1 MPKPVTDADFSSEV
15 LSASAPVIVDFWAPW
30 CGPCRAMIP
39 VFEELEKEY
48 GDKLKLVKINVDEN
62 GQTAEQFGV
71 MSLPTFM
78 IFKGGLPAGKPIIGS
93 RSKEDMKRLIDAAVA
108 A

>member
-1 MPKPVTDADFSSEV
+1 MPKPITDADFSAEV
-15 LSASAPVIVDFWAPW
+15 LSASVPVVVDFWAPW

-39 VFEELEKEY
+39 IFEELEKEY
-48 GDKLKLVKINVDEN
+48 GDKVKLVKINVDEQN
-62 GQTAEQFGV
+62 QNAEQLGI

-78 IFKGGLPAGKPIIGS
+78 IFKAGMPSGKPIIGA